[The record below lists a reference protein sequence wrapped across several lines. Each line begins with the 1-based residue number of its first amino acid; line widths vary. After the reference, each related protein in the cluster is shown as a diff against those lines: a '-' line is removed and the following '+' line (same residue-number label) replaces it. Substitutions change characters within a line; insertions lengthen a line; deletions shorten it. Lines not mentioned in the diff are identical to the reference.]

1 MQLEDRGETP
11 MGLYAG
17 KNAILVAAHL
27 GLGNTAT
34 RLLLH
39 MALECWDDSVNPAG
53 QEACRYFGGRES
65 SAIALGFLAPQNGQE
80 PAHRAVKR
88 AVRELIDRGAIR
100 RLRTGGYGLTSEYEL
115 LLDSTKPVSGGW
127 QRAVA
132 VLPRADNLGATGW
145 SPQRATF

>member
-1 MQLEDRGETP
+1 MHLKDRGEMP

-17 KNAILVAAHL
+17 KNAILVAAQL

-53 QEACRYFGGRES
+53 QEPCRYFGGRES
-65 SAIALGFLAPQNGQE
+65 SAIALGFLAPYNGEE

-88 AVRELIDRGAIR
+88 AVRELVVKGAIR
-100 RLRTGGYGLTSEYEL
+100 RVRTGGYGLTSEYEL
-115 LLDSTKPVSGGW
+115 LLDSMKPVSTNW
-127 QRAVA
+127 QRVVA